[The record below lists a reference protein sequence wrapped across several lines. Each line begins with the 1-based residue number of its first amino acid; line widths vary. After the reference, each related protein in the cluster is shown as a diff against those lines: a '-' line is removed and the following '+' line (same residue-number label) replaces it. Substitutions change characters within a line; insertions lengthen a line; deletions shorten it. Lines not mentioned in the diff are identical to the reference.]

1 LCRADLNALWHAW
14 NAGEIPDPAD
24 GNEVVQ
30 PKNQSDL
37 SEDELKQRVEQE
49 IAENGLPSD
58 ADLMKE
64 IDKMND
70 TASK

>member
-1 LCRADLNALWHAW
+1 MTNQAQTTRIV
-14 NAGEIPDPAD
+14 E
-24 GNEVVQ
+24 